1 MRHMYI
7 EIYQVK
13 AKSTFRLRELSELLF
28 LAHPPCHIGA
38 SLFDVSYRHTKDI
51 LDNIPVS

>member
-1 MRHMYI
+1 MYI

-38 SLFDVSYRHTKDI
+38 PLFDVSYRHTKDI